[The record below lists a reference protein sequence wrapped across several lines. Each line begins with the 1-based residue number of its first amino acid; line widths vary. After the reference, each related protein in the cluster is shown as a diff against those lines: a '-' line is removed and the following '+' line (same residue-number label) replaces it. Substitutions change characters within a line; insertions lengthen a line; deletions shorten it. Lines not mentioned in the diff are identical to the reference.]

1 MSHPVLSLEKHL
13 TNIYARLEKIED
25 AVAVF
30 AVKLDSF
37 MRTTTDEINKLG
49 REKLPIQEFREF
61 VDTFNKSLSES
72 LASQAEKPSQVA
84 AKPPKSEPS
93 VENNVENQGEAV
105 QVQSNQ

>member
-37 MRTTTDEINKLG
+37 MRTTTDEINRLG
-49 REKLPIQEFREF
+49 REKLTLQEFREF
-61 VDTFNKSLSES
+61 VDMFNKSLAES
-72 LASQAEKPSQVA
+72 LASQAEKPSQTEP
-84 AKPPKSEPS
+84 KPAKSEPS
-93 VENNVENQGEAV
+93 GENMGNQGEAV
-105 QVQSNQ
+105 QVQSS

>member
-13 TNIYARLEKIED
+13 SNIYTRLEKIED

-37 MRTTTDEINKLG
+37 MKTTNDEIDRLR

-61 VDTFNKSLSES
+61 VDMFNKSLTES
-72 LASQAEKPSQVA
+72 LASQTEKTSQTEP
-84 AKPPKSEPS
+84 KPAKSEPS
-93 VENNVENQGEAV
+93 GESRDNQGETV
-105 QVQSNQ
+105 QVQSS